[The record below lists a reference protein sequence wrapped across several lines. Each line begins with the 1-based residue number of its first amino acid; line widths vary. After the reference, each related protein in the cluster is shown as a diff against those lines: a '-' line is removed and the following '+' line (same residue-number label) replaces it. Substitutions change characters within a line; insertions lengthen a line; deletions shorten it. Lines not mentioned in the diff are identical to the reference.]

1 METIALFIICDVS
14 QFSANIDI
22 LLFKMTIN
30 PCFKAIASLQPNYF
44 LLQL

>member
-1 METIALFIICDVS
+1 MERIALFIICEVS

-30 PCFKAIASLQPNYF
+30 PCFEAIASLHPNYF